1 MAFSCRI
8 VRDNFDRVIG
18 VEAPNGKSSIL
29 FRSAVEYLNNSKT
42 EYDEEIFNDAA
53 TIVVSTELKEF
64 QDFHTDEE
72 GNLNYRTDINGEPVL
87 EDVLTFLKSTE
98 KSKMNEINKSD
109 FEDFKNQ
116 FSEFNYE
123 TFEEKLKSAF
133 LDKDGNFLVNEQ
145 KLLNSE
151 LYNQLEIDNIL
162 EDKNLQEKIKNNIL
176 SLNKENFSDIDSGSF
191 LNVTSGGFN
200 SFGKQKT
207 YNSDNLLKLILNTTT
222 QASNQEE
229 FDTLLSQ
236 AVSEDIYE
244 AISNN
249 QDVYDTLLN
258 LSINLKSVEVKTFE
272 NGAVKNV
279 LNRDLFNELK
289 ETLIV
294 SNISEETIYNL
305 EVLSDIDYDVIMND
319 LDNVIEL
326 TKSIESDLVASNI
339 DVIGLSNKLVTE
351 DVEKVQSFIKAL
363 NTFSKSV
370 ASGIINDSLIETF
383 SDIHNDFFNNENKTE
398 FVNIDSFDQDVVKI
412 DNKISKLDAYN
423 NGYLKVADGYYMRVT
438 NESYEEILSSL
449 LDLYQTG
456 ENLLEGTIP
465 NNLKSEVQYRNY
477 LNNLI
482 MSELNDFGEVV
493 NEDNLEVYKA
503 VKVLEILHGIE
514 NVEDNK
520 TNNYKQDKDA
530 LKGKDLEYLSFNFFS
545 DLNNII
551 LLSKLTGNELYDK
564 IFQYIEFKEN
574 ELSIKENEPVV
585 ISRIQNILTDNN
597 KVLKELK
604 DYFKPVSVENNPS
617 IEDLRE
623 SYFFNND
630 FVKPINTD
638 YKIVNGQ
645 LTSPSVNED
654 FVYNNGKVYEKIDN
668 VDGVNIYSQLV
679 ERNGK
684 IEVQS
689 MNKNVVEQNTIGNE
703 VKLNNNYSQTQ
714 KENLLDDLTKCNG

>member
-8 VRDNFDRVIG
+8 IRDNFNRVIG

-29 FRSAVEYLNNSKT
+29 FRSVVEYLNNGKT
-42 EYDEEIFNDAA
+42 AYDKEVFNDAA
-53 TIVVSTELKEF
+53 TITVSTELKEF
-64 QDFHTDEE
+64 QDFYTDEE
-72 GNLNYRTDINGEPVL
+72 GNLNYRMDINGEPIL

-116 FSEFNYE
+116 FSEFSYE
-123 TFEEKLKSAF
+123 TFEEKLKSTF

-151 LYNQLEIDNIL
+151 LYNQFEIDNIL
-162 EDKNLQEKIKNNIL
+162 EDKNLQEKIKNNIF

-191 LNVTSGGFN
+191 LNITSGGFN

-258 LSINLKSVEVKTFE
+258 LSINLKSIEVKTFE

-423 NGYLKVADGYYMRVT
+423 NGYLKVADSYYMRVT

-493 NEDNLEVYKA
+493 NVDNLEVYKA
-503 VKVLEILHGIE
+503 VKVLEILHGVE

-530 LKGKDLEYLSFNFFS
+530 LKDKDLEYLSFNFFS

-654 FVYNNGKVYEKIDN
+654 FVYNDGKVYEKIDN
-668 VDGVNIYSQLV
+668 VDGVNIYSPLV